1 MANITIPLP
10 ASIGN
15 MQDAK
20 ERRKLYSYLYRL
32 SESVDTALKNISPE
46 NLSGTLNESINELE
60 SVSEKAKAL
69 ADMLDKNELAKT
81 KNVRETYQELRD
93 TTFSTVENITASFN
107 SLIEQTQSEITSYVE
122 ANFIAEDPQMTL
134 EEKISS
140 MIQQTADAIRLEFNT
155 IANVN
160 AEAINDLSVT
170 LGLYFNFSETGLEIG
185 RVGDGASSIVTRI
198 TNEKLEFIIAGTETV
213 LAYFDGATNKLKINM
228 AEIDTLSL
236 GNDVNG
242 YVDID
247 MGATGLL
254 FKWRS

>member
-10 ASIGN
+10 ASIGD
-15 MQDAK
+15 MQDGE
-20 ERRKLYSYLYRL
+20 ERRKLYTYLYRFA
-32 SESVDTALKNISPE
+32 ESVDNALKNISIE
-46 NLSGTLNESINELE
+46 NFSGTMQQSIKELE
-60 SVSEKAKAL
+60 SVSDKAKAL
-69 ADMLDKNELAKT
+69 ADLLDKNELAKT
-81 KNVRETYQELRD
+81 KNVRETYQTLRD
-93 TTFSTVENITASFN
+93 TIFSTVENVTATFN

-122 ANFIAEDPQMTL
+122 ANFIAADPDKTL
-134 EEKISS
+134 EETISS

-155 IANVN
+155 LANVN

-170 LGLYFNFSETGLEIG
+170 FGTYFRFSETGLEIG
-185 RVGDGASSIVTRI
+185 KVGDGASSIVTKV
-198 TNEKLEFIIAGTETV
+198 TNERLEFIIAGTDTV

-254 FKWRS
+254 FKWRT